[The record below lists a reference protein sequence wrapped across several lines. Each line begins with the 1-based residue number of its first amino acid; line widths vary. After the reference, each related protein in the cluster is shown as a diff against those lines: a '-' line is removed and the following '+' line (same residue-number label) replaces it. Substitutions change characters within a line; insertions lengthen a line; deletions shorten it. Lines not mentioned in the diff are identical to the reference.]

1 MDTGTLALL
10 IPIIG
15 VSIPIV
21 AIWTKHRKDVLQMEI
36 EATSTQTAEK
46 AAQYASRVQELED
59 RVQVL
64 ERIVTDRGYNV
75 ATQIEAPRDQRR
87 VDENDSGV
95 ALDTDKQ
102 HAR

>member
-36 EATSTQTAEK
+36 EATPTARRKKNESW
-46 AAQYASRVQELED
+46 AP
-59 RVQVL
+59 
-64 ERIVTDRGYNV
+64 G
-75 ATQIEAPRDQRR
+75 APRLAPL
-87 VDENDSGV
+87 GL
-95 ALDTDKQ
+95 A
-102 HAR
+102 